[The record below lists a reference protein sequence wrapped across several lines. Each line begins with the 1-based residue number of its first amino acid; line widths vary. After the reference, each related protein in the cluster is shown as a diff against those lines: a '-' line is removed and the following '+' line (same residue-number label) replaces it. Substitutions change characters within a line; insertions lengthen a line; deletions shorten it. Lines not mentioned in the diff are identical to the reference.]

1 MENERYLVVCNSSD
15 YGSIFEIFDSEKE
28 AKDYYNK
35 AVKEF
40 KEEIEIMDD
49 CELHDICND
58 DNEKIF
64 MCRILNQAGIE
75 THFSEL

>member
-1 MENERYLVVCNSSD
+1 MEKERYLVVCNLSVC
-15 YGSIFEIFDSEKE
+15 GSIFEVFDSEKE

-40 KEEIEIMDD
+40 KEEIERMDD
-49 CELHDICND
+49 DDLHDICNN

-75 THFSEL
+75 TYFSEQ